1 MIKHCQTLKAR
12 ARFQFVNP
20 ESGRKITVE
29 PGALFWVTTS
39 GLTQQLESC
48 VRIDRKG
55 RGTLSHGYPFAE
67 SDIRE
72 FFEFVA

>member
-1 MIKHCQTLKAR
+1 MIQHCQTLR
-12 ARFQFVNP
+12 AHSRFEFINP

-29 PGALFWVTTS
+29 RGALFWVTSSPT
-39 GLTQQLESC
+39 LQAQESC

-55 RGTLSHGYPFAE
+55 RGHLSCGYAFAE

-72 FFEFVA
+72 FFEMV